1 MLQKYIK
8 ALKKKDNKK
17 GFTLVE
23 LMVVVAIIGFLVI
36 IAIPIF
42 NNVKLISAQKAHDA
56 TLRNI
61 DMAVEMY
68 KYDHNDGLPYNMDD
82 LKTYLKGNKLPDVN
96 PILGLRDSS
105 FYLDEAR
112 TACPKGTWQN
122 AYSGEV
128 TTVIP

>member
-1 MLQKYIK
+1 MK
-8 ALKKKDNKK
+8 ALKKKNNKK

-36 IAIPIF
+36 IAIPIL
-42 NNVKLISAQKAHDA
+42 NNVKLTSAQKAHDA

-61 DMAVEMY
+61 DMAVELY
-68 KYDHNDGLPYNMDD
+68 KNDHNDGLPYNMDD

-96 PILGLRDSS
+96 PILGFRDSF

-128 TTVIP
+128 TTTTP